1 MFTAVFAPPSSC
13 PPQASLFSRL
23 TWYKLSCQSPSL
35 TLLCFSLH
43 PLQNKTSSY
52 SLPRDDIDFVSF
64 DYCYFQGIEVINTY
78 LLFFK
83 KLMLFIIHIMFILYV
98 YLWVYCERVCMCVHV
113 WVYVWTCI
121 CMSVSDCMCVSLCVS
136 VCMCGC
142 VCICVSLWMCVWV
155 CTSMCECQRKLWK
168 VDSLR
173 HCESLTQVVGLVAG
187 ILSAEPS
194 PCQPSL
200 LNEWVYEVIS
210 NIVKS
215 KITLGLISILGRNL

>member
-83 KLMLFIIHIMFILYV
+83 NQCYLLYTLCLLCMFICECIVREYACV
-98 YLWVYCERVCMCVHV
+98 YMYECMCEHAYACLWVTVCVCLSVCQSACVDV
-113 WVYVWTCI
+113 YVYVW
-121 CMSVSDCMCVSLCVS
+121 V
-136 VCMCGC
+136 CGC
-142 VCICVSLWMCVWV
+142 VCGCAHPCVNVRGNF
-155 CTSMCECQRKLWK
+155 ER
-168 VDSLR
+168 
-173 HCESLTQVVGLVAG
+173 
-187 ILSAEPS
+187 
-194 PCQPSL
+194 
-200 LNEWVYEVIS
+200 
-210 NIVKS
+210 
-215 KITLGLISILGRNL
+215 